1 MVKSTSRQVEDSY
14 KIRHTLESVSEMVT
28 EMFDNME
35 KRRTQSAEVVKDL
48 ESMKSLT
55 CQI

>member
-1 MVKSTSRQVEDSY
+1 M
-14 KIRHTLESVSEMVT
+14 ESVSEMVK

-35 KRRTQSAEVVKDL
+35 KRRNEGSEVIQEL